1 MSCTCAKLNPCS
13 YKEGPVSSKFWTDWS
28 QGRLIEEEAVKFRA
42 VDPTGLVE
50 APKYWDRLSTVWGI
64 TTTGTLGPL
73 WHQDQDQQAILPCS
87 IIIVLAIFLPNPKN
101 LKEKV
106 LQKNSCFLQKKVLF
120 SERSWF
126 IQRPT
131 FKGLRRRVARK
142 SKYSSECLGIKCKW
156 YIEGANKERV
166 FYTKP
171 QTAYFHGEMLLCQ
184 LTHSNFFPWATQGLT
199 QPIHLQ
205 WLLIHIGLFS
215 PLCQFVEFQSGSFN
229 KFRQAKLKCFLV
241 FPLFFF

>member
-73 WHQDQDQQAILPCS
+73 WRQDQDQQAILPCS

-106 LQKNSCFLQKKVLF
+106 LQKNFCFLQKKSFVFWTILIH
-120 SERSWF
+120 SKAS
-126 IQRPT
+126 IQRPET
-131 FKGLRRRVARK
+131 ASRK
-142 SKYSSECLGIKCKW
+142 EIKIQLW
-156 YIEGANKERV
+156 MSWNK
-166 FYTKP
+166 
-171 QTAYFHGEMLLCQ
+171 M
-184 LTHSNFFPWATQGLT
+184 
-199 QPIHLQ
+199 
-205 WLLIHIGLFS
+205 
-215 PLCQFVEFQSGSFN
+215 
-229 KFRQAKLKCFLV
+229 
-241 FPLFFF
+241 